1 MLPLKIRPA
10 PDTMPRCTA
19 VSAVARWLAVLF
31 VALPGTLLAQAADLR
46 MPVVI
51 DAESTRFDG
60 NTSMVEFTGLKL
72 TQGGISIEADVAH
85 ATRTDFDDSTWRFS
99 GNVIF
104 DVDAGHIEC
113 ESADLRFADFELQ
126 VATIEGSP
134 ATFRFRREGA
144 EEETYAEANTL
155 HYDVVAG
162 VIEFSGNAT
171 ISEGGNRIS
180 SETLVYNI
188 LERRVNA
195 VSSGDP
201 EDRVKV
207 TYTPPA
213 AGEQETGGEHPET
226 GQRGS
231 EDGDADGNGS
241 E

>member
-1 MLPLKIRPA
+1 MTARPA
-10 PDTMPRCTA
+10 IVDLIAFKC
-19 VSAVARWLAVLF
+19 L
-31 VALPGTLLAQAADLR
+31 LLAFAAPGSLHAQVDDLR

-85 ATRTDFDDSTWRFS
+85 ATRTDFDDSTWRFT
-99 GNVIF
+99 GNVVF
-104 DVDAGHIEC
+104 DVNAGHIE
-113 ESADLRFADFELQ
+113 SDNADLRFADFELQ

-134 ATFRFRREGA
+134 ASFRFRREGA
-144 EEETYAEANTL
+144 EEPTYAEARRL
-155 HYDVVAG
+155 HYDVKAG
-162 VIEFSGNAT
+162 VIEFSGDAM
-171 ISEGGNRIS
+171 ISEGGNRIA

-188 LERRVNA
+188 RERRVNA

-201 EDRVKV
+201 DNRVKV

-213 AGEQETGGEHPET
+213 ADE
-226 GQRGS
+226 RGDA
-231 EDGDADGNGS
+231 EDAASTSAGDEDDNAPGDDSADGNGS